1 MRFPTRSANL
11 IVHGFALAHAALA
24 AVIIQQGAD
33 PGIYLTILTIA
44 MIVLLARLND
54 YPLDV
59 TAVLTLIC
67 CLGGFFMGTKGAEW
81 FTDYLNTSE
90 TMAQIYTTALVTEI
104 LGWMSFFI
112 VRRTQKKDKD
122 ETSE

>member
-1 MRFPTRSANL
+1 MRFPSRSANL

-24 AVIIQQGAD
+24 ALIIQQGAD

-44 MIVLLARLND
+44 MIVILARINE

-59 TAVLTLIC
+59 TAALTLIC
-67 CLGGFFMGTKGAEW
+67 CLGGFFMGTKGADW
-81 FTDYLNTSE
+81 FTDFVGTSE

-104 LGWMSFFI
+104 IGWITYFI
-112 VRRTQKKDKD
+112 VRRTQKKD
-122 ETSE
+122 